1 MMNNVGIDN
10 RFRTRYGVIVISLLT
25 NMSRDQTSELSM
37 SLDSSSSSSD
47 SSSSSSSSAA
57 AAAQSSVSSN
67 ASRSYLCLVYTP
79 EISFL

>member
-25 NMSRDQTSELSM
+25 KMSRDQTSELSM
-37 SLDSSSSSSD
+37 SLDSSSSSSSD
-47 SSSSSSSSAA
+47 SSSASGAA

-67 ASRSYLCLVYTP
+67 SSKSYFYA
-79 EISFL
+79 